1 MKEIR
6 QPPADVLNRAPRSHR
21 VLAVCGDTQVG
32 LWMVRSLGRA
42 GLTVFSV
49 CATERGLAA
58 KSRYSS
64 GVWTLEHSP
73 NEEAFVGEIKELCE
87 RLDAG
92 SVMTIAEEYHEAF
105 IRNRHQ
111 LEPDVHVFSPS
122 ADTFGKAIDKDYTH
136 ALCGQIGVPVARGTT
151 LDALMA
157 NFGEHNLKFPVVLR
171 TKKWLGLTG
180 PSQAPW
186 KAAYAKNPE
195 HLGRLYDQVKGIAS
209 NVLVQEYHP
218 GVEDHVQVL
227 MHKGEP
233 FMVGEYIGDHHMP
246 LAGGVTVQRV
256 SCHHDNVIR
265 DAARL
270 LQAIGWDGVAG
281 VQFHYD
287 PVTGKH
293 IFLEINPRFIG
304 GLPTVILAGFDA
316 PFLLWQSQFE
326 PEKMKRTAYRLGLR
340 TRILGGD
347 ANWVLAMIRGDPL
360 PPDQERLGKASTV
373 LRFLWNLGPWTKSD
387 VFYWKDPKPIWADV
401 RLMAAHLHERSVDL
415 IGKTPKTEQGS
426 EGWTEED
433 VGMSENTDRDRLR
446 AKVKRAFY
454 QICKWLGLFHV
465 ARRLTRD
472 GLRILCYHG
481 LSVSDEHRFN
491 PLLFMR
497 PETLRARLAY
507 LANNAFPV
515 ISLDDAVAGLSA
527 GTLPDCATVLTFD
540 DGFGPSHQYLPS
552 LLEELGFPATL
563 YVTTYY
569 CVKETPVFRLVVQY
583 MFWKTPRKEV
593 DLTTLP
599 GNTQGRVSLETVA
612 MKKRLAWEI
621 IRHGE
626 NACDGVQ
633 RGDLMRRLGELLDVK
648 YEAVLQTN
656 AFNILTRQEVREL
669 AAAGVDIQLHTHR
682 HQLPL
687 DETKAKKEVMECRA
701 VLEPLV
707 QKPLKHFCYPSGFW
721 SEKQW
726 RWLAAVGVE
735 TGTTCDIGLDYP
747 RTPRLALKRLLD
759 GEDRSQIEFEAE
771 MCGLAE
777 IMRWIRAVFGRSAP

>member
-6 QPPADVLNRAPRSHR
+6 QPPADMLNRGPRSHR
-21 VLAVCGDTQVG
+21 VLAVCGNTQVG

-42 GLTVFSV
+42 GLTVFSL
-49 CATERGLAA
+49 CASERGLAA

-64 GVWTLEHSP
+64 GVWAMERSP
-73 NEEAFVGEIKELCE
+73 NEEGFVGEIKELCE
-87 RLDAG
+87 KLDAG
-92 SVMTIAEEYHEAF
+92 SVMTIAEEYHEVF

-111 LEPDVHVFSPS
+111 LEPDVHVFSPP
-122 ADTFGKAIDKDYTH
+122 ADTFEKAIDKDYTH

-157 NFGEHNLKFPVVLR
+157 DYGRHNLKFPVVLR

-195 HLGRLYDQVKGIAS
+195 HLGRLYDQIKGIAS

-218 GVEDHVQVL
+218 GVEDHVQIL

-233 FMVGEYIGDHHMP
+233 FMVGEYIGEHHMP

-256 SCHHDNVIR
+256 SCHHNDVIR
-265 DAARL
+265 DAVRL

-316 PFLLWQSQFE
+316 PFLLWQSHFE

-360 PPDQERLGKASTV
+360 APDQERPSKASTL
-373 LRFLWNLGPWTKSD
+373 LRFLWNFGPWTKSD

-401 RLMAAHLHERSVDL
+401 RLMATHLRERSVDL
-415 IGKTPKTEQGS
+415 IGKTSEGEQGS

-433 VGMSENTDRDRLR
+433 VGMSENTGRDRLL

-454 QICKWLGLFHV
+454 QVSKWLGLFRV
-465 ARRLTRD
+465 ARRLTRG

-481 LSVSDEHRFN
+481 FSVSDEHRFN
-491 PLLFMR
+491 PMLFMR
-497 PETLRARLAY
+497 PETFRARLTY
-507 LANNAFPV
+507 LANKAFPV
-515 ISLDDAVAGLSA
+515 ISLDEAVGGMST
-527 GTLPDCATVLTFD
+527 GTLPDCATVITFD
-540 DGFGPSHQYLPS
+540 DGASTSYRC
-552 LLEELGFPATL
+552 LLSMLQEFGFPGTL
-563 YVTTYY
+563 YVTTYQ
-569 CVKETPVFRLVVQY
+569 CIKETPVFRLVVQY
-583 MFWKTPRKEV
+583 MFWKTARKEV
-593 DLTTLP
+593 DLTPLP
-599 GNTQGRVSLETVA
+599 TDIQGRFSLGTVEIR
-612 MKKRLAWEI
+612 KRLAWEV
-621 IRHGE
+621 IRYGE
-626 NACDGVQ
+626 NACDGIQ
-633 RGDLMRRLGELLDVK
+633 RGDLMRKLGELLDVD
-648 YEAVLQTN
+648 YAAILQAK
-656 AFNILTRQEVREL
+656 AFNIVTRQEVREL

-687 DETKAKKEVMECRA
+687 DETKAKKEVVECKA
-701 VLEPLV
+701 ILEPLV

-726 RWLAAVGVE
+726 PWLAAVGME
-735 TGTTCDIGLDYP
+735 TGTTCDIGLNYP
-747 RTPRLALKRLLD
+747 RAPRLALKRLLD
-759 GEDRSQIEFEAE
+759 SENLTQIEFDAE
-771 MCGLAE
+771 MCGFSEFL
-777 IMRWIRAVFGRSAP
+777 RRVRASLRRGQ